1 VKQFVL
7 TLVMLVASVTAVP
20 AAEKI
25 YRLGFLE
32 PTAAAAEITRSVMLP
47 ELATLGF
54 REQVNLAVDE
64 RVGDAAAFPR
74 LAQELVLSRPDAIV
88 AFGGNAVR
96 AAHNAT
102 STIPIVTFGPD
113 LIQMGLATS
122 LARPNGNVTGVVV
135 LGVELDAKRLELL
148 HETVPTAR
156 RMAALVT
163 RSPNKLTEDAMRAV
177 AANNGIELLVFEGD
191 GPDDYPAAFA
201 AMHAA
206 GAQALATTSGPY
218 FNRDAALLARLALEA
233 GLPTICEVAESA
245 HSGCLLGY
253 GLDRSELGRRM
264 AHQVAR
270 IFRGA
275 APGDLPIEQP
285 THYKFTINLKT
296 AKALGLTV
304 PQALLARADEVIE

>member
-1 VKQFVL
+1 MRRWSFVF
-7 TLVMLVASVTAVP
+7 LVLAISANGVE

-32 PTAAAAEITRSVMLP
+32 PTAAATEITRSVMLP

-54 REQVNLAVDE
+54 REQVNLAIDE
-64 RVGDAAAFPR
+64 SVGDAVAFTR
-74 LAQELVLSRPDAIV
+74 LAQELVLSRPDAIT

-96 AAHNAT
+96 GAHNAT
-102 STIPIVTFGPD
+102 STIPIVSFGPD
-113 LIQMGLATS
+113 LVQLGLAAS
-122 LARPNGNVTGVVV
+122 LARPGGNVTGVVV

-148 HETVPTAR
+148 YETVPTAR

-177 AANNGIELLVFEGD
+177 AANNGIELLVFEAD
-191 GPDDYPAAFA
+191 GPDDYPTAFA
-201 AMHAA
+201 AVHAA
-206 GAQALATTSGPY
+206 GAQALAFTSGPY

-245 HSGCLLGY
+245 HAGCLLGY
-253 GLDRSELGRRM
+253 GLDRSELRRRM

-285 THYKFTINLKT
+285 THYKFAVNLKT
-296 AKALGLTV
+296 AKVLGLTV
-304 PQALLARADEVIE
+304 SPLILARADEVIE